1 MPFLKVPTDFN
12 LSAML
17 LERCKTLLHKKQKG
31 ECNGQASLS
40 TACLQYQKNTTVQ
53 TALCDYGM

>member
-1 MPFLKVPTDFN
+1 MHFLKVPTDFN

-31 ECNGQASLS
+31 VCNGEASLS
-40 TACLQYQKNTTVQ
+40 TACLQ
-53 TALCDYGM
+53 